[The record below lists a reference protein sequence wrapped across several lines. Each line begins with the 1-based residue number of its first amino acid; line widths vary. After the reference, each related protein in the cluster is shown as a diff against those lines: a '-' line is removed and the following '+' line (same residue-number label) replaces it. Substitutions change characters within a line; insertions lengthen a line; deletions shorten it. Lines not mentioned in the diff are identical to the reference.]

1 MPTFALVDESP
12 TEQTRIVV
20 IQDPTE
26 KCPWHNRP
34 VNRVDYNR
42 IKKQIE
48 PGKSA
53 VSEVEERLKSRTA
66 TGHGQ
71 NEG

>member
-48 PGKSA
+48 AGKKRGLRGRRKAQIANSN
-53 VSEVEERLKSRTA
+53 RPRPK
-66 TGHGQ
+66 
-71 NEG
+71 